1 MACNYGEINLGKLT
15 TTEVHEKL
23 FPFIKQKSSEGVYVC
38 IKVDHLSYYY
48 LSVLI
53 SLSDEMVIIDPR
65 IGEQTFTFHD
75 LGCPPNMSCITYAD
89 NKFGVSN
96 FVGTFEND
104 KYTKRFYPGYIHLD
118 ECEPSDFTFDTALY
132 EIYPVG
138 TSLEKRIEKS
148 RDYVW
153 SLIEKS
159 SQHTPEL
166 DYYDPDKPPTDEP
179 NRWKKV
185 VHRFRT
191 EWIEIDE
198 EAAMTPQAASE
209 TSKEW

>member
-1 MACNYGEINLGKLT
+1 MCNRGEINLGKLT
-15 TTEVHEKL
+15 PYEVHEKL
-23 FPFIKQKSSEGVYVC
+23 FPFIKQKSTEGIYICV
-38 IKVDHLSYYY
+38 KVDSASNYY

-53 SLSDEMVIIDPR
+53 SLCHDVIVIDPR
-65 IGEQTFTFHD
+65 IGDQPFTFYD
-75 LGCPPNMSCITYAD
+75 LGCPPNLTCITYTGT
-89 NKFGVSN
+89 KFGVSE
-96 FVGTFEND
+96 FIGTFENNV
-104 KYTKRFYPGYIHLD
+104 YTKRFYPGSLHLN
-118 ECEPSDFTFDTALY
+118 ECEPLDYTFDTALY

-166 DYYDPDKPPTDEP
+166 DYYDPDKPPTDEQ